1 MSLTWVN
8 STRENCNCVGLAM
21 LLWTGQSHRTKKN
34 SKSRIKHVATFKHL
48 VFIFLQLDCLKN
60 KIKIKLALKL
70 IINELASSD
79 CSVENEH
86 Q

>member
-1 MSLTWVN
+1 MQLRRS
-8 STRENCNCVGLAM
+8 CNVVM
-21 LLWTGQSHRTKKN
+21 NRTISSNKKKI
-34 SKSRIKHVATFKHL
+34 SKSRIKHVANFKHL

-79 CSVENEH
+79 CFVENAKLTRASIE
-86 Q
+86 QV

>member
-1 MSLTWVN
+1 MQLRRS
-8 STRENCNCVGLAM
+8 CNVVM
-21 LLWTGQSHRTKKN
+21 NRTISSNKKKF
-34 SKSRIKHVATFKHL
+34 KSRLKHVANFKHL

-79 CSVENEH
+79 GFVENAKLTRASIE
-86 Q
+86 QV